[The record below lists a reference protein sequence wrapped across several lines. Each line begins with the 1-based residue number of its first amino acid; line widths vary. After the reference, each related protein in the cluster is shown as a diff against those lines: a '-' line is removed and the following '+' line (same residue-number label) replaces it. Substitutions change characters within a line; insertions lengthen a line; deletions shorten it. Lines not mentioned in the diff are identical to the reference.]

1 MATQEHHLA
10 WKALT
15 TAAGLA
21 AALATK
27 KLLGT
32 AWTRVTGLAP
42 PDPPEHPD
50 NALPPA
56 LAWAVLAG
64 ATAAVA
70 KVFLTRRAAMCW
82 RGRTGALPPGLSSI
96 TRA

>member
-1 MATQEHHLA
+1 MATQEHELV
-10 WKALT
+10 WKTLT

-21 AALATK
+21 AVLVTK
-27 KLLGT
+27 KVLRA
-32 AWTRVTGLAP
+32 AWTRVTGFAP

-64 ATAAVA
+64 ATGAVA
-70 KVFLTRRAAMCW
+70 KVFLTRRAAACW

>member
-1 MATQEHHLA
+1 MATQEHQLA
-10 WKALT
+10 WKAVT
-15 TAAGLA
+15 TVTGLA
-21 AALATK
+21 AVMATK
-27 KLLGT
+27 KLLGAT
-32 AWTRVTGLAP
+32 WTRVTGLAP

-50 NALPPA
+50 NALSPA

-64 ATAAVA
+64 AVAAVA
-70 KVFLTRRAAMCW
+70 KVFLTRRAAMFW